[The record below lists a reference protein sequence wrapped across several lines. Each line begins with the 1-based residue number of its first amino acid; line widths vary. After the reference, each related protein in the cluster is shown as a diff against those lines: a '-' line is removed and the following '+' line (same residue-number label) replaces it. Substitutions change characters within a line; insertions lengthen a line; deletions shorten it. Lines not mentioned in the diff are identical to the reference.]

1 MPPPHSTD
9 AERPATSLVLFDGGV
24 PIAWIGRAH
33 LGFGGFADERSAA
46 DGAWIAHAALSRWAQ
61 RKRGGSGVP
70 RLPKHARLHVSD
82 DPPEGV
88 RWILADR
95 LPIARLVDPSSVL
108 PTHTTT
114 THATSAP
121 AASLPR
127 DGYAAFE
134 IAVPLTADESEM
146 RRAAYT
152 AYRAICRAGLPFRLW
167 STGYSPP
174 SVRDSAEGR
183 RRRMGRSVSTNTR
196 A

>member
-1 MPPPHSTD
+1 
-9 AERPATSLVLFDGGV
+9 
-24 PIAWIGRAH
+24 
-33 LGFGGFADERSAA
+33 
-46 DGAWIAHAALSRWAQ
+46 
-61 RKRGGSGVP
+61 
-70 RLPKHARLHVSD
+70 VSD

-108 PTHTTT
+108 QAHTTT

-121 AASLPR
+121 GMSQAR

-134 IAVPLTADESEM
+134 IAVPLAADEIEM

-167 STGYSPP
+167 STGYRVP
-174 SVRDSAEGR
+174 SARDSAEGR
-183 RRRMGRSVSTNTR
+183 RRRTGRSVSTNTG